1 MRRTYPPW
9 KGLLEV
15 ASARPGPTVTER
27 SSRSRVIA
35 LLVVATAFGV
45 VLSAIGG
52 VLLLLDPSG
61 SDGDSKDR
69 NEVISRAN
77 DFAVANNTY
86 DVLELADYQKRLKG
100 LLTPAYDK
108 QFVKITDAVFKA
120 LESKKQKSGDAK
132 VLGAAVDSIDKDSA
146 VAHRRRRRQDHQH
159 RQRGRRAAALPLEGV
174 VRQAQGGVAGLGVRE
189 RRTRAGRRPRRS
201 RRRRRA
207 PAPRKAEPNER
218 SDRTRSPPPHRGR
231 GQAGRPGQEARRP
244 EGAGQEGRRQEGRDA
259 EGGTT
264 GGAAHQERRPQG
276 GPSGQGG
283 RAAAPKAPSGGSGL
297 DLRWFVLRCLSRS
310 PRSWPAC
317 S

>member
-1 MRRTYPPW
+1 M
-9 KGLLEV
+9 
-15 ASARPGPTVTER
+15 TER

-45 VLSAIGG
+45 VLSVIGG

-61 SDGDSKDR
+61 SDGESKDR

-146 VAHRRRRRQDHQH
+146 VVIVAVDSKITNTDNK
-159 RQRGRRAAALPLEGV
+159 AAVLRHFRWKVSFVKRKGDWLVSAFESVAPV
-174 VRQAQGGVAGLGVRE
+174 QA
-189 RRTRAGRRPRRS
+189 
-201 RRRRRA
+201 
-207 PAPRKAEPNER
+207 
-218 SDRTRSPPPHRGR
+218 
-231 GQAGRPGQEARRP
+231 EATP
-244 EGAGQEGRRQEGRDA
+244 VPSATPSTT
-259 EGGTT
+259 EGG
-264 GGAAHQERRPQG
+264 AE
-276 GPSGQGG
+276 
-283 RAAAPKAPSGGSGL
+283 
-297 DLRWFVLRCLSRS
+297 
-310 PRSWPAC
+310 
-317 S
+317 